1 MRGKPPELPAYIR
14 MPDGLRLT
22 GSAQVN
28 DRGRLMFQ
36 TKQMMKALPRAGLP
50 VQLTIAG
57 IAEDEE
63 AQIGIEGRIRSARG
77 RVIEVL
83 PDGELPDDL
92 IKVMEPDSMLWLAFC
107 KDAAGPLGDMRRQ
120 GMGSLCRSMRGF
132 LIELGDRLSEL
143 SASSHRSDQSDQD
156 VYYDALSALNQS
168 DEGLLKNFAAAL
180 RNSLQKTEQST
191 AAQSAADGEGTAAR
205 KLDLVTMDEMDR
217 KLAVDKIVDAR
228 IERHQVEL
236 ECLTIRAAVL
246 ADRDPRQTRAPFHP
260 ADIVQA
266 FADAFTSVSENIAAL
281 QEALRFFRDH
291 YMPLL
296 DTLYRE
302 LNEIFIK
309 AGIEPDLEDEI
320 QTQGSRL
327 NRAEKSIVKSV
338 SRTRRETDRGASTE
352 AQSAQPRY
360 QHEAM
365 YDAVMSALNTTR
377 DMLHPA
383 QTGAESAAD
392 GAAHSEGRA
401 GGAAAE
407 QVTIPA
413 AQLLDVLQ
421 ALQAQ
426 QPAQAPTTSLAELP
440 PLETL
445 VREQAAPGVPATL
458 GRKGANRLDLVDNV
472 FRTLHNNFEVST
484 DMVSS
489 LAKLRV
495 PLARLSLQEPR
506 FFTEPGHPARQ
517 VLDKLSFLASA
528 DHTVSRALQN
538 KVAALIDRLATNYA
552 ADSSVFAEAQGELD
566 ALISQQD
573 RIVKRS
579 IGHVISGLEG
589 QERLSRAQRRVEQLL
604 ETQLS
609 GDSVPTAVMDLLD
622 QGGWRSALVQL
633 ALRESE
639 DSAAWREESELLKS
653 LLDNLNKSARGELE
667 AGERRDMQY
676 RLKALNDRLQQS
688 NPGSVAHE
696 SALNRL
702 HAVLSAKA
710 PLASTAY
717 ASRVRSGAPGKERV
731 ERLPR
736 LRRWLQRAQALE
748 PGVRLRCPGK
758 DGEQQR
764 MRLAWISEDRDRFAF
779 VNERGQKVAELSA
792 VQMARQLSRGA
803 RAPTPVDTMSVL
815 DQSMYET
822 LEGAQKTL
830 SFERN
835 RDSLTQLINGES
847 LLYQLQRSLSHARS
861 RSSEHAFLM
870 LNIDNFALVNEVF
883 DETSG
888 DEVLGEFAQ
897 LLGQLN
903 EHRALTARIQGDEF
917 GILLTHY
924 NVEEARKLAD
934 KIRRDIADSSI
945 HIGQEAVSFTVSIG
959 ITAVNRAS
967 GSAESVLEQARG
979 AVKIAKDQGRDRI
992 VVFDVDRQEA
1002 HDYRSA
1008 REESQRQFE
1017 EALSANRLVLRAQPI
1032 TQSAADGS
1040 EDESQG
1046 LHHYEILLSLKDDDG
1061 KPQSPLDFI
1070 RSAERFGY
1078 VTLVDR
1084 WVVRETFAWIS
1095 RLMDMQ
1101 KEAPQIS
1108 INLSGTSI
1116 TDNDFLDYTLEQ
1128 ISEYGVG
1135 TSKLCFEITETGVID
1150 NLPRAADF
1158 VRTLKNIGCKFSLD
1172 DFGTGVSSY
1181 EYLKELPLDYVKI
1194 DGMFITNIGDNPTDF
1209 AMAKSINDL
1218 AHFLGQKTVAE
1229 CVENLDTLPA
1239 LREIGIDYL
1248 QGWGIAPPRELG
1260 EIIGELAD
1268 IET

>member
-1 MRGKPPELPAYIR
+1 MYGKRPELPAYLR
-14 MPDGLRLT
+14 MPDGLHLT
-22 GSAQVN
+22 GFAQVN
-28 DRGRLMFQ
+28 DRDHLVFQ
-36 TKQMMKALPRAGLP
+36 AKQIIETPPRKDLP
-50 VQLTIAG
+50 VRLTIAG
-57 IAEDEE
+57 IAGDDE
-63 AQIGIEGRIRSARG
+63 AQAGIDGRVHSARG
-77 RVIEVL
+77 RAIEVL
-83 PDGELPDDL
+83 PDAGLPDDL
-92 IKVMEPDSMLWLAFC
+92 IEAMEPEAALWRASAE
-107 KDAAGPLGDMRRQ
+107 DAAGPLADLRRR
-120 GMGSLCRSMRGF
+120 GMSRLCRSMRRF
-132 LIELGDRLSEL
+132 LIELRDHLYEL
-143 SASSHRSDQSDQD
+143 SASSRGAAQD
-156 VYYDALSALNQS
+156 ARYDTLDALERGAE
-168 DEGLLKNFAAAL
+168 DLLKHFAAAL
-180 RNSLQKTEQST
+180 RESLRDTEQHGE
-191 AAQSAADGEGTAAR
+191 AQSVADNGGAAAR
-205 KLDLVTMDEMDR
+205 KLDLVTLDEMDR
-217 KLAVDKIVDAR
+217 KLAVDKIIDTQ

-236 ECLTIRAAVL
+236 ECLAIRAALL
-246 ADRDPRQTRAPFHP
+246 ADAAPEPTRAPFHP
-260 ADIVQA
+260 AGIVRAFVDI
-266 FADAFTSVSENIAAL
+266 FTPVSENNDVF
-281 QEALRFFRDH
+281 QEVLVFFRNR
-291 YMPLL
+291 YIPLL
-296 DTLYRE
+296 DALYRE
-302 LNEIFIK
+302 LNEIFID

-320 QTQGSRL
+320 RTQGSRL
-327 NRAEKSIVKSV
+327 NRAQKSIVKSAA
-338 SRTRRETDRGASTE
+338 RTPGESAPGQA
-352 AQSAQPRY
+352 AQPPH

-365 YDAVMSALNTTR
+365 YDAVISALNTTR
-377 DMLHPA
+377 GALTPLN
-383 QTGAESAAD
+383 TGAEGEGSEGD
-392 GAAHSEGRA
+392 PGAAPRTVIP
-401 GGAAAE
+401 AE
-407 QVTIPA
+407 Q
-413 AQLLDVLQ
+413 LLGVLQ
-421 ALQAQ
+421 ALQARQ
-426 QPAQAPTTSLAELP
+426 QGQAAAASLADLP

-445 VREQAAPGVPATL
+445 VREQAAPGAPATL
-458 GRKGANRLDLVDNV
+458 GGEGANRLDFVDNV
-472 FRTLHNNFEVST
+472 FHTLHNNFEVSA
-484 DMVSS
+484 DMVPS

-495 PLARLSLQEPR
+495 PLARLSLREPR
-506 FFTEPGHPARQ
+506 FFAQPEHPAHR

-538 KVAALIDRLATNYA
+538 KVAALVDRLATGYA
-552 ADSSVFAEAQGELD
+552 ADSSVFAEVQGELD
-566 ALISQQD
+566 ELISQQD

-589 QERLSRAQRRVEQLL
+589 QERFIGAQRRVEQLL
-604 ETQLS
+604 ETQLDR
-609 GDSVPTAVMDLLD
+609 DSVPAAVMDLLN
-622 QGGWRSALVQL
+622 QGGWRSALVRL
-633 ALRESE
+633 ALGEGE
-639 DSAAWREESELLKS
+639 DSTAWREETALLSS
-653 LLDNLNKSARGELE
+653 LLDSLKKAARGDLE
-667 AGERRDMQY
+667 DRERREMQH
-676 RLKALNDRLQQS
+676 RLKALGTRLQQS

-696 SALNRL
+696 PALDRL
-702 HAVLSAKA
+702 HAVLSAEA
-710 PLASTAY
+710 PLTSTVY
-717 ASRVRSGAPGKERV
+717 ESRAPSRGAPEQERV
-731 ERLPR
+731 AQLPR

-748 PGVRLRCPGK
+748 PGVRLRCRDR
-758 DGEQQR
+758 DGQQR
-764 MRLAWISEDRDRFAF
+764 HMRLAWVSEDRNRFAF
-779 VNERGQKVAELSA
+779 VNERGQKIAELSA
-792 VQMARQLSRGA
+792 VQLARQLSRGA
-803 RAPTPVDTMSVL
+803 RSPTPVDTMSVL

-847 LLYQLQRSLSHARS
+847 LLCQLDRSLGHARA
-861 RSSEHAFLM
+861 RRSEHAFLV

-934 KIRRDIADSSI
+934 KIRRDIAGSSI
-945 HIGQEAVSFTVSIG
+945 RIGQEAVSFTVSIG

-979 AVKIAKDQGRDRI
+979 AVKIAKDRGRDQT
-992 VVFDVDRQEA
+992 VVFDIDRQEV
-1002 HDYRSA
+1002 HDYRTA
-1008 REESQRQFE
+1008 REESQRQFD

-1032 TQSAADGS
+1032 TQSAADGR
-1040 EDESQG
+1040 EDESRR
-1046 LHHYEILLSLKDDDG
+1046 LHHYEILLSLKGEDG

-1078 VTLVDR
+1078 VTRVDR

-1172 DFGTGVSSY
+1172 DFGTGLASY

-1229 CVENLDTLPA
+1229 CVENLDTVPA
-1239 LREIGIDYL
+1239 LRKIGIDYL

-1260 EIIGELAD
+1260 EIIDELAD
-1268 IET
+1268 IKT

>member
-1 MRGKPPELPAYIR
+1 M
-14 MPDGLRLT
+14 
-22 GSAQVN
+22 
-28 DRGRLMFQ
+28 
-36 TKQMMKALPRAGLP
+36 
-50 VQLTIAG
+50 
-57 IAEDEE
+57 
-63 AQIGIEGRIRSARG
+63 
-77 RVIEVL
+77 
-83 PDGELPDDL
+83 
-92 IKVMEPDSMLWLAFC
+92 
-107 KDAAGPLGDMRRQ
+107 
-120 GMGSLCRSMRGF
+120 
-132 LIELGDRLSEL
+132 
-143 SASSHRSDQSDQD
+143 
-156 VYYDALSALNQS
+156 
-168 DEGLLKNFAAAL
+168 
-180 RNSLQKTEQST
+180 
-191 AAQSAADGEGTAAR
+191 
-205 KLDLVTMDEMDR
+205 
-217 KLAVDKIVDAR
+217 
-228 IERHQVEL
+228 
-236 ECLTIRAAVL
+236 
-246 ADRDPRQTRAPFHP
+246 
-260 ADIVQA
+260 
-266 FADAFTSVSENIAAL
+266 
-281 QEALRFFRDH
+281 
-291 YMPLL
+291 
-296 DTLYRE
+296 
-302 LNEIFIK
+302 
-309 AGIEPDLEDEI
+309 
-320 QTQGSRL
+320 
-327 NRAEKSIVKSV
+327 
-338 SRTRRETDRGASTE
+338 SRTRREPDRSRSAE

-360 QHEAM
+360 QHEEM
-365 YDAVMSALNTTR
+365 FDAVMSALNTTR

-383 QTGAESAAD
+383 QTGAESAAN

-458 GRKGANRLDLVDNV
+458 GRKDANRLDLVDNV

-489 LAKLRV
+489 LAKLRA

-506 FFTEPGHPARQ
+506 FFTEPGHPARR

-528 DHTVSRALQN
+528 DHTVSRPLQN
-538 KVAALIDRLATNYA
+538 KVAALIDRLATDYA
-552 ADSSVFAEAQGELD
+552 ADSSVFAEAEGELD
-566 ALISQQD
+566 TLISQQD

-589 QERLSRAQRRVEQLL
+589 QERLTRAQRRVEQLL

-639 DSAAWREESELLKS
+639 DSVAWREESELLKS
-653 LLDNLNKSARGELE
+653 LLDTLNKSARGELE

-676 RLKALNDRLQQS
+676 RLKALNNRLQQS

-717 ASRVRSGAPGKERV
+717 ASGVSSRGAPGKERV

-736 LRRWLQRAQALE
+736 LRRWLKRAQALE
-748 PGVRLRCPGK
+748 PGVRLRCRDK

-764 MRLAWISEDRDRFAF
+764 MRLAWVSEDRDRFAF

-847 LLYQLQRSLSHARS
+847 LLQQLQRRLSHARS

-870 LNIDNFALVNEVF
+870 LNIDKFALVNEVF
-883 DETSG
+883 DEASG

-897 LLGQLN
+897 LLGQLD
-903 EHRALTARIQGDEF
+903 EHRASTARIQGDEF

-992 VVFDVDRQEA
+992 VVFDIDRQEA

-1040 EDESQG
+1040 EDESHG

>member
-22 GSAQVN
+22 GCAQVN

-36 TKQMMKALPRAGLP
+36 AKQIMETPPPKDLR

-57 IAEDEE
+57 IADDEE
-63 AQIGIEGRIRSARG
+63 APIGIEGRIRSARG

-83 PDGELPDDL
+83 PEGELPDDL
-92 IKVMEPDSMLWLAFC
+92 IKVMEPDAMLWLAFC
-107 KDAAGPLGDMRRQ
+107 KDAAGPLADIRRR
-120 GMGSLCRSMRGF
+120 GMSSLCRSMRGF

-143 SASSHRSDQSDQD
+143 SHSSDQE
-156 VYYDALSALNQS
+156 VYYDTLGALNQS
-168 DEGLLKNFAAAL
+168 GEDLLKNFAAAL
-180 RNSLQKTEQST
+180 RDSLQKTEQCT
-191 AAQSAADGEGTAAR
+191 AAQSAADSEGTAAR
-205 KLDLVTMDEMDR
+205 KLDLVTLDEMDR

-236 ECLTIRAAVL
+236 ECLTIRTAVL

-260 ADIVQA
+260 ADIVRA
-266 FADAFTSVSENIAAL
+266 FADAFTPVSANIAVL

-291 YMPLL
+291 YIPLL
-296 DTLYRE
+296 DTLYPE
-302 LNEIFIK
+302 LNKIFVN
-309 AGIEPDLEDEI
+309 AGIEPDLEAEI
-320 QTQGSRL
+320 EAQGSRL
-327 NRAEKSIVKSV
+327 HRAEKSIVKSA
-338 SRTRRETDRGASTE
+338 SRTRRETDRSASAE
-352 AQSAQPRY
+352 AQATQPLY
-360 QHEAM
+360 QQEAM
-365 YDAVMSALNTTR
+365 YDAVISALNTTR

-383 QTGAESAAD
+383 KTGAGD
-392 GAAHSEGRA
+392 RAAHGE
-401 GGAAAE
+401 GAAAE

-538 KVAALIDRLATNYA
+538 KVAALIDRLATDYA

-609 GDSVPTAVMDLLD
+609 GDSVPTAVMELLD

-639 DSAAWREESELLKS
+639 DSPAWREESELLKS

-676 RLKALNDRLQQS
+676 RLKALNNRLQQS
-688 NPGSVAHE
+688 NPGSIAHE
-696 SALNRL
+696 PALNRL

-717 ASRVRSGAPGKERV
+717 ASRVRGRGAPEKERV

-748 PGVRLRCPGK
+748 PGVRLRCRDK

-764 MRLAWISEDRDRFAF
+764 MRLAWISEDRNRFAF

-835 RDSLTQLINGES
+835 RDSITQLINGES

-967 GSAESVLEQARG
+967 GSAESVLEQARS

-992 VVFDVDRQEA
+992 VVFDIDRQEA

-1040 EDESQG
+1040 EDDSHG

-1229 CVENLDTLPA
+1229 CVENLDTVPA

>member
-1 MRGKPPELPAYIR
+1 
-14 MPDGLRLT
+14 
-22 GSAQVN
+22 
-28 DRGRLMFQ
+28 
-36 TKQMMKALPRAGLP
+36 
-50 VQLTIAG
+50 
-57 IAEDEE
+57 
-63 AQIGIEGRIRSARG
+63 
-77 RVIEVL
+77 
-83 PDGELPDDL
+83 
-92 IKVMEPDSMLWLAFC
+92 
-107 KDAAGPLGDMRRQ
+107 
-120 GMGSLCRSMRGF
+120 
-132 LIELGDRLSEL
+132 
-143 SASSHRSDQSDQD
+143 
-156 VYYDALSALNQS
+156 
-168 DEGLLKNFAAAL
+168 
-180 RNSLQKTEQST
+180 
-191 AAQSAADGEGTAAR
+191 
-205 KLDLVTMDEMDR
+205 MDEMDR

-236 ECLTIRAAVL
+236 ECLTIRAAAL

-266 FADAFTSVSENIAAL
+266 FADAFTSISENIATL

-309 AGIEPDLEDEI
+309 AGIEADLEDEI

-327 NRAEKSIVKSV
+327 NRTEKSIVKSV

-352 AQSAQPRY
+352 AQSAQPLYR
-360 QHEAM
+360 HEAM

-383 QTGAESAAD
+383 QTGAEGGAESAAD
-392 GAAHSEGRA
+392 
-401 GGAAAE
+401 GAAAE

-421 ALQAQ
+421 ALQAR

-538 KVAALIDRLATNYA
+538 KVTALIDRLATNYA

-566 ALISQQD
+566 ALIGQQD

-702 HAVLSAKA
+702 HAVLNTKA

-717 ASRVRSGAPGKERV
+717 ASGVRSRGAPGKERV

-764 MRLAWISEDRDRFAF
+764 MRLAWVSEDRDRFAF

-883 DETSG
+883 DKTSG

-903 EHRALTARIQGDEF
+903 EHRALAARIQGDEF

-967 GSAESVLEQARG
+967 GSAEAVLEQARG

-992 VVFDVDRQEA
+992 VVFDIDRQES

-1040 EDESQG
+1040 EDESHR

-1078 VTLVDR
+1078 VTLIDR

>member
-1 MRGKPPELPAYIR
+1 MYGKRPELPAYLR
-14 MPDGLRLT
+14 MPDGLHLT
-22 GSAQVN
+22 GFAQVN
-28 DRGRLMFQ
+28 DRGHLAFQ
-36 TKQMMKALPRAGLP
+36 AKQIIATPPPKDLP
-50 VQLTIAG
+50 VRLTVAG
-57 IAEDEE
+57 IAGDDE
-63 AQIGIEGRIRSARG
+63 AQAGIDGRVHSARG

-83 PDGELPDDL
+83 PDAEFPDEL
-92 IKVMEPDSMLWLAFC
+92 IEAMEPEAALWRASAE
-107 KDAAGPLGDMRRQ
+107 DAAGPLADLRRR
-120 GMGSLCRSMRGF
+120 GMSRLCRSMRSF
-132 LIELGDRLSEL
+132 LIELHDHLYEL
-143 SASSHRSDQSDQD
+143 SAASRSSAEDARYDTL
-156 VYYDALSALNQS
+156 DALDRGAT
-168 DEGLLKNFAAAL
+168 DLLKNFAAAL
-180 RNSLQKTEQST
+180 RQGLHHTEPYGE
-191 AAQSAADGEGTAAR
+191 APGAADKGRAAAR
-205 KLDLVTMDEMDR
+205 KLDLVTLDEMDR
-217 KLAVDKIVDAR
+217 KLAVDKIIDTQ
-228 IERHQVEL
+228 IERHQVEI
-236 ECLTIRAAVL
+236 ECLAIRAALL
-246 ADRDPRQTRAPFHP
+246 ADAAPEPTRAPFHP
-260 ADIVQA
+260 AGIVRA
-266 FADAFTSVSENIAAL
+266 FVDVFTPISANNDVF
-281 QEALRFFRDH
+281 QEVLGFFRDR
-291 YMPLL
+291 YIPLL

-302 LNEIFIK
+302 LNEIFID

-320 QTQGSRL
+320 RTQGSRL
-327 NRAEKSIVKSV
+327 SRARQSIVKSAA
-338 SRTRRETDRGASTE
+338 RTPGGTDRNAPGPA
-352 AQSAQPRY
+352 APPPH

-365 YDAVMSALNTTR
+365 YDAVISALNTTR
-377 DMLHPA
+377 GVLTHLK
-383 QTGAESAAD
+383 TGAEGEAGGDRAAQGKGSQGD
-392 GAAHSEGRA
+392 PGAAP
-401 GGAAAE
+401 
-407 QVTIPA
+407 VIPA
-413 AQLLDVLQ
+413 AQLLGVLQ

-426 QPAQAPTTSLAELP
+426 QQGQAAAASLADLP

-445 VREQAAPGVPATL
+445 VREQAAPGAPATL
-458 GRKGANRLDLVDNV
+458 GGEGANRLDFVDNV
-472 FRTLHNNFEVST
+472 FHTLHNNFEVSA
-484 DMVSS
+484 DMVPS

-506 FFTEPGHPARQ
+506 FFAQPEHPARR

-538 KVAALIDRLATNYA
+538 KVAALVDRLATDYA
-552 ADSSVFAEAQGELD
+552 ADSSVFAEVQGELD
-566 ALISQQD
+566 ELISQQD

-589 QERLSRAQRRVEQLL
+589 QERFIGAQRRVEQLL
-604 ETQLS
+604 ETQLDR
-609 GDSVPTAVMDLLD
+609 DSVPAAVMELLN

-633 ALRESE
+633 ALGEGE
-639 DSAAWREESELLKS
+639 DSTAWREETALLKS
-653 LLDNLNKSARGELE
+653 LLDSLKKAARGDLE
-667 AGERRDMQY
+667 DRERREMQH
-676 RLKALNDRLQQS
+676 RLKALSTRLQQS

-696 SALNRL
+696 PALNRL
-702 HAVLSAKA
+702 HAVLSAEA
-710 PLASTAY
+710 PLTSTVY
-717 ASRVRSGAPGKERV
+717 ESRVPSRGAPGQERV
-731 ERLPR
+731 AQLPR

-748 PGVRLRCPGK
+748 PGVRLRCRDK
-758 DGEQQR
+758 DGQPR
-764 MRLAWISEDRDRFAF
+764 HMRLAWVSEDRNRFAF
-779 VNERGQKVAELSA
+779 VNERGQKIAELSA
-792 VQMARQLSRGA
+792 VQLARQLSRGA
-803 RAPTPVDTMSVL
+803 RSPTPVDTMSVL

-847 LLYQLQRSLSHARS
+847 LLYQLHRSLRHARA
-861 RSSEHAFLM
+861 RSSEHAFLV

-934 KIRRDIADSSI
+934 KIRRDIAGSSI

-959 ITAVNRAS
+959 ISAVNRAS
-967 GSAESVLEQARG
+967 GSAESVLAQARG
-979 AVKIAKDQGRDRI
+979 AVKIAKDRGRDRT
-992 VVFDVDRQEA
+992 VVFDIDRQEV
-1002 HDYRSA
+1002 HDYRTA
-1008 REESQRQFE
+1008 REESQRQFD

-1040 EDESQG
+1040 EDESRR
-1046 LHHYEILLSLKDDDG
+1046 LHHYEILLSLKGEDG

-1078 VTLVDR
+1078 VTRVDR

-1172 DFGTGVSSY
+1172 DFGAGLASY

-1229 CVENLDTLPA
+1229 CVENLDTVPA

-1260 EIIGELAD
+1260 EIIDELAD
-1268 IET
+1268 IKT

>member
-14 MPDGLRLT
+14 MPDGLRLS

-28 DRGRLMFQ
+28 HRGRLIFQ
-36 TKQMMKALPRAGLP
+36 TKQLMEAPPRADLR

-83 PDGELPDDL
+83 PDAELPDNL

-132 LIELGDRLSEL
+132 LIELGDHLSV
-143 SASSHRSDQSDQD
+143 SSHKSDQD
-156 VYYDALSALNQS
+156 TYYDTLSALNQS
-168 DEGLLKNFAAAL
+168 GEEVLKNFAAAL
-180 RNSLQKTEQST
+180 QDNLQKTEQS
-191 AAQSAADGEGTAAR
+191 AAVQSAADSEGTATR
-205 KLDLVTMDEMDR
+205 KLDLVTLDEMDR

-266 FADAFTSVSENIAAL
+266 FADAFTPVSENIAAL

-338 SRTRRETDRGASTE
+338 SRTRRETERSASAE
-352 AQSAQPRY
+352 AQSAQPLY

-383 QTGAESAAD
+383 QTRAGAESAAD

-401 GGAAAE
+401 GAAAE

-445 VREQAAPGVPATL
+445 AREQAAPGVPATL
-458 GRKGANRLDLVDNV
+458 ERKGANRLDLVDNV
-472 FRTLHNNFEVST
+472 FRTLHNNFEVSA

-506 FFTEPGHPARQ
+506 FFTEPEHPARQ

-538 KVAALIDRLATNYA
+538 KVAALTDRLATNYA

-589 QERLSRAQRRVEQLL
+589 QERLTRAQRRVEQLL

-609 GDSVPTAVMDLLD
+609 GDSVPTAVMELLD

-676 RLKALNDRLQQS
+676 RLKALNERLQQS

-702 HAVLSAKA
+702 HAVLNATA

-717 ASRVRSGAPGKERV
+717 ASRVRSRGAPGKERV

-748 PGVRLRCPGK
+748 PGVRLRCRDK
-758 DGEQQR
+758 DGQQR
-764 MRLAWISEDRDRFAF
+764 SMRLAWISEDRDRFAF

-803 RAPTPVDTMSVL
+803 RAPTPVDTMPVL

-835 RDSLTQLINGES
+835 RDSLTQLLNGES

-861 RSSEHAFLM
+861 RSSEHAFLI

-992 VVFDVDRQEA
+992 VVFDIDRQES

-1040 EDESQG
+1040 EDESHR

-1078 VTLVDR
+1078 VTLIDR

-1229 CVENLDTLPA
+1229 CVENLDTVPA

-1260 EIIGELAD
+1260 EIIDELAD